1 MKETLM
7 YVKWNDMSIRE
18 KGLPSCGTSTIGL
31 KILIF
36 NGGFFNCSLHYPH
49 IWIWIWIWIWISIDV
64 SPPFESNNKKKSN
77 Y

>member
-49 IWIWIWIWIWISIDV
+49 IWIWIWI
-64 SPPFESNNKKKSN
+64 
-77 Y
+77 

>member
-36 NGGFFNCSLHYPH
+36 NGGFFNCSLSCHFYTLSTYMDMDMDMD
-49 IWIWIWIWIWISIDV
+49 I
-64 SPPFESNNKKKSN
+64 